1 MMERMIGLL
10 REKKEI
16 ADWKIVNLK
25 KRSAE
30 CFFVSDKLETTR
42 ETDLE
47 SYRVTVYVDKDG
59 KRGEATVTCYD
70 YMSDAELGTKLE
82 EGIYSAGFA
91 LNEYY
96 EIPGPEGEQGKVWE
110 SESNLKNRD
119 FKEVM
124 PKLVEAVFRANDYE
138 DGYLSATEFFLTEQR
153 ERIVNSKG
161 VDICQITYGGEV
173 ELIPSWGKQEKE
185 VEVYHM
191 LKFEEFQPEKI
202 TEEVRERLL
211 LAKARYEAGALA
223 RKGAINV
230 IVQDG
235 NAKEVLSYFANE
247 LQYSL
252 KYNKI
257 ERYEPGDDMQ
267 GTGATGTKLNIR
279 LLPGLA
285 GVVGSRY
292 FDRDGVILEPMTVV
306 ENGIAKSR
314 HGSFRYGYYL
324 NEKRPTGSL
333 PVLEAEGDTDY
344 EEMKKAPYLRCVEF
358 SGLQVEPNSGYLGGE
373 VRLGYYFDGEKEI
386 PVTGFSISGNIREL
400 GAWLRLS
407 KEKVKQDCYS
417 GPKYVE
423 LPNMIAE

>member
-16 ADWKIVNLK
+16 ADWKIINLK
-25 KRSAE
+25 KRSTE

-42 ETDLE
+42 ATDME

-70 YMSDAELGTKLE
+70 YMSDEELNAKLE

-96 EIPGPEGEQGKVWE
+96 EIPGPEGEQGRVWE
-110 SESNLKNRD
+110 SESNLKGQD
-119 FKEVM
+119 FKKVM
-124 PKLVEAVFRANDYE
+124 PKLAEAVFRANVYE
-138 DGYLSATEFFLTEQR
+138 DGYLSATEFFLSEQR

-161 VDICQITYGGEV
+161 IDVCQITYGGEV
-173 ELIPSWGKQEKE
+173 ELIPSWGKTEKE
-185 VEVYHM
+185 VETYYM
-191 LKFEEFQPEKI
+191 LKFEDFQPDKI

-211 LAKARYEAGALA
+211 LAKARFEARPLA
-223 RKGAINV
+223 TKGAINV
-230 IVQDG
+230 IVQDAD
-235 NAKEVLSYFANE
+235 AKEVLSYYADE

-257 ERYEPGDDMQ
+257 ERIEIGDDVQ
-267 GTGATGTKLNIR
+267 GKNVTGTRLNVR
-279 LLPGLA
+279 LLPGAA

-292 FDRDGVILEPMTVV
+292 FDRDGVILEPVTMV

-314 HGSFRYGYYL
+314 HGNYRYGYYL
-324 NEKRPTGSL
+324 KAKRPTGSL
-333 PVLEAEGDTDY
+333 PVLEADGDTPY
-344 EEMKKAPYLRCVEF
+344 EEMKKGPFLRCVEF

-386 PVTGFSISGNIREL
+386 PVTGFSISGNVREL
-400 GAWLRLS
+400 GAKLRLS
-407 KEKVKQDCYS
+407 KESVKQDCYS

-423 LPNMIAE
+423 LPGMIAE